1 MDSYQRLVAYLYE
14 YENGQKGRNVGF
26 GRIEI
31 QNGILKLTL
40 HMKSLQGRLQGG
52 KVFLFYR
59 EQEKLSGIEV
69 GEMVI
74 QGNYG
79 DFRLVTNR
87 DNLMGSGIAFSR
99 ICGLSVGEG
108 THYAASEWDGGQLDV
123 AHFCPHKMVLE
134 AAECQSEIV
143 EVDEGKPEETK
154 AAEAEVSREETK
166 AAETEVSREETKAAE
181 TEVRREGKRAAE
193 AEVSREETKIAEA
206 EVRREEPADALFTH
220 CQVHPFFES
229 EETEYCVKME
239 PKDIGYLPME
249 TWGMAGNSFL
259 LHGYYQFHHLIF
271 LKKKGKEGRKV
282 YYMGVP
288 GFYRNQDKSMA
299 QLFGFLQFACCQ
311 GDAPVDGEFGYWL
324 QQVIL

>member
-154 AAEAEVSREETK
+154 AAE
-166 AAETEVSREETKAAE
+166 TEVSREETK
-181 TEVRREGKRAAE
+181 AAE

>member
-26 GRIEI
+26 GRIEM

-59 EQEKLSGIEV
+59 DNEKLSGIEV
-69 GEMVI
+69 GNMVM

-79 DFRLVTNR
+79 DFRLITKR

-108 THYAASEWDGGQLDV
+108 NHYAASEWDGKQLDV
-123 AHFCPHKMVLE
+123 AHFCPHQMILE
-134 AAECQSEIV
+134 AAECQSEVIEPEEQEPEPAVEADVSQEADVPQEV
-143 EVDEGKPEETK
+143 EVSQEVTEPQKKEEPQK
-154 AAEAEVSREETK
+154 EEELQEADVSQKT
-166 AAETEVSREETKAAE
+166 
-181 TEVRREGKRAAE
+181 
-193 AEVSREETKIAEA
+193 
-206 EVRREEPADALFTH
+206 EEPADALFSH
-220 CQVHPFFES
+220 CQIHPFFEN
-229 EETEYCVKME
+229 EEMEYCVKME

-271 LKKKGKEGRKV
+271 LKKKGKEGKQS

-288 GFYRNQDKSMA
+288 GFYRSQDQSMA

-311 GDAPVDGEFGYWL
+311 GDTPIDGEFAYWL
-324 QQVIL
+324 QQVAL

>member
-143 EVDEGKPEETK
+143 EIDEGKP
-154 AAEAEVSREETK
+154 EETK
-166 AAETEVSREETKAAE
+166 AAETEVSREETK
-181 TEVRREGKRAAE
+181 AAE